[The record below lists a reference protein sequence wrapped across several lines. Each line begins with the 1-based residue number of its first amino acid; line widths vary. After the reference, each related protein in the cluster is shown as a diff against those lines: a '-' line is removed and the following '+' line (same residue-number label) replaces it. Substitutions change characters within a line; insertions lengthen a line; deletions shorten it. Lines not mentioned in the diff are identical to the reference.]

1 MKGAPCIV
9 SVAEHAG
16 WAYLV
21 CVAAVRR
28 LPVVIERRRVRTIDA
43 GLPNQPYHHE
53 SIGMEEGEANAL
65 IARVRQSVDA
75 CTALALQQVVTDLAP
90 TYAIVALAIRESPFR
105 ELPETVAE
113 VWKSYRLQSCADGML
128 YQRAMCRAARDL
140 DLEVHL
146 YPRGGEVTWAAEQ
159 LGIAPEE
166 IESFVS
172 RTGRPPG
179 PPWTQDHRRACAG
192 GIGALALHTGAKLSV
207 PQKSTV
213 RFQRTN
219 RGV

>member
-1 MKGAPCIV
+1 VKGAPCIV

-16 WAYLV
+16 WAHLV
-21 CVAAVRR
+21 CVAAADRV
-28 LPVVIERRRVRTIDA
+28 PVVIERRRVTTIDA

-65 IARVRQSVDA
+65 VARVRQSVHA
-75 CTALALQQVVTDLAP
+75 RTALALRQVMTDLAP
-90 TYAIVALAIRESPFR
+90 THVVVALAIRESPFR
-105 ELPETVAE
+105 ELPETVAD

-128 YQRAMCRAARDL
+128 YQLATCRAARDL
-140 DLEVHL
+140 DLEVYR
-146 YPRGGEVTWAAEQ
+146 YPRSGEVALAAEQ
-159 LGIAPEE
+159 LGTTPED

-172 RTGRPPG
+172 RTGRPSG
-179 PPWTQDHRRACAG
+179 PPWTQEHRRAFAAG
-192 GIGALALHTGAKLSV
+192 IAALARRTRERITI

-213 RFQRTN
+213 AFQRTN

>member
-1 MKGAPCIV
+1 MKGAPCVV

-21 CVAAVRR
+21 CVAAADGV
-28 LPVVIERRRVRTIDA
+28 PAVVERRRVTTIDA

-53 SIGMEEGEANAL
+53 SIGMREDEANAL
-65 IARVRQSVDA
+65 IARVRQSVDVR
-75 CTALALQQVVTDLAP
+75 TSLALQQVMTDLPP

-128 YQRAMCRAARDL
+128 YQLAMCRAARDL

-146 YPRGGEVTWAAEQ
+146 YPRGGEAAWAGEQ
-159 LGIAPEE
+159 LGISPEG
-166 IESFVS
+166 IESFV
-172 RTGRPPG
+172 RGTGRPPG
-179 PPWTQDHRRACAG
+179 SPWTQEHKRAFAA
-192 GIGALALHTGAKLSV
+192 GIGALARHAGARLRV
-207 PQKSTV
+207 P
-213 RFQRTN
+213 
-219 RGV
+219 